1 MIRDCNDSDF
11 DAILTI
17 INDAA
22 DAYRGIIP
30 ADRWTE
36 PYMAADELRGEI
48 GHGVTFSG
56 FEEAGGLVG
65 VMGAQNVADVALI
78 RHAYVRGVRQGNGIG
93 GELLRHLMARTERP
107 LLIGTWAAARWA
119 IRFYEKHGFSLIE
132 GREKD
137 RVLRLYWSIPERQ
150 VETSVVLAD
159 PRWLTANPQAR
170 AEESDPDSEPNAN
183 DGSNGAGPE
192 C

>member
-11 DAILTI
+11 DAILAI

-30 ADRWTE
+30 ADRWKE
-36 PYMAADELRGEI
+36 PYMPADELRGEI
-48 GHGVTFSG
+48 GHGVSFSG

-65 VMGAQNVADVALI
+65 VMGVQNVADVALI
-78 RHAYVRGVRQGNGIG
+78 RHAYVRGVRQGRGIG
-93 GELLRHLMARTERP
+93 GEILRHLMARIERP

-119 IRFYEKHGFSLIE
+119 VGFYEKHGFSLIE

-137 RVLRLYWSIPERQ
+137 RVLRLYWSIPDRQ
-150 VETSVVLAD
+150 IETSVVLAD
-159 PRWLTANPQAR
+159 PRWLVKNPQSR
-170 AEESDPDSEPNAN
+170 AEETDPDEES
-183 DGSNGAGPE
+183 SGAHPE